1 MTKMM
6 IAMMGSDS
14 IVPSIMFAGAPARI
28 VTQIARI
35 SRGGRVS
42 PKVQKPE
49 REPLVCGSHP
59 NLAGCFRALLRA
71 AECRDVRIYKKGN
84 PVRLIDLRPWRLS
97 LAIFAVRALYRKGRK
112 GLATVEETVS
122 SPSPYFAILPRSP
135 KSEPRSDPAPRRGL
149 P

>member
-28 VTQIARI
+28 VTQIGRI

-59 NLAGCFRALLRA
+59 HLAGCFRALLRV
-71 AECRDVRIYKKGN
+71 AEYRDVGFTRKAN
-84 PVRLIDLRPWRLS
+84 PVRRIDLRPLGLS
-97 LAIFAVRALYRKGRK
+97 LATFAVRALYRKG
-112 GLATVEETVS
+112 
-122 SPSPYFAILPRSP
+122 
-135 KSEPRSDPAPRRGL
+135 
-149 P
+149 